1 MKDRVSVNVGYVRP
15 DALKEELVGVKVIGG
30 TDDKRSS
37 KIEVI
42 NVVPSQDNLESSYYY
57 G

>member
-1 MKDRVSVNVGYVRP
+1 MKDLVSVGYVRP
-15 DALKEELVGVKVIGG
+15 DALKEELVRVKVIGE
-30 TDDKRSS
+30 TDNKKSS
-37 KIEVI
+37 KIKVI